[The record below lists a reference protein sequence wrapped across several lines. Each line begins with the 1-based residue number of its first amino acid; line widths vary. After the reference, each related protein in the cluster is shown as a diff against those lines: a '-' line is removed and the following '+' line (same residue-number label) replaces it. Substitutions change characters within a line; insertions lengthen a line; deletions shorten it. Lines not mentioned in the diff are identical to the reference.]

1 MKIGWL
7 GLAMIAGLLVPA
19 QAAMNAKMRTFVLN
33 PTYSAMINFGVG
45 AVMLVF
51 LMAAAVAQGQAGSW
65 RGALEAPWW
74 AWCGGLIGAMF
85 VTTAILAVPR
95 IGSASYS
102 VAVIAGQL
110 IAAIVLDHLGAL
122 GLPQHSASLS
132 RIGGALLLL
141 AGVWLIQR
149 G

>member
-7 GLAMIAGLLVPA
+7 GLAMLAGLLVPA

-45 AVMLVF
+45 AVLLVGM
-51 LMAAAVAQGQAGSW
+51 MAVAAAQGQQGNW
-65 RGALEAPWW
+65 RNALNAPWW

-85 VTTAILAVPR
+85 VTVAILAVPR

-102 VAVIAGQL
+102 VAVIGGQL
-110 IAAIVLDHLGAL
+110 IGAIALDHYGAF
-122 GLPQHSASLS
+122 GLPQHAASPS
-132 RIGGALLLL
+132 RLGGALLLL
-141 AGVWLIQR
+141 GGVWLIQR